1 MTLSYTL
8 QQISEVLEE
17 ILDPELASLLSTIN
31 AKEASGS
38 PYVTLPNSQDVD
50 LPPTD
55 VARLIA
61 TTSNE
66 YGKACR
72 MAGIARAQYKI
83 AVGQYKLKYRISS
96 GSGKNAAE
104 REAKAAEASRTEFER
119 MVLLEAIVELA
130 ESIESSTRIASESSR
145 RMLLGAD
152 QYSKAYSRTE
162 QFDAPSHEKDYSTW

>member
-8 QQISEVLEE
+8 QQISEVLEQV
-17 ILDPELASLLSTIN
+17 LDPELSTLLTRIN
-31 AKEASGS
+31 SKDDS
-38 PYVTLPNSQDVD
+38 PYVTLPNSNDID

-72 MAGIARAQYKI
+72 IAGIARAQYKI

-104 REAKAAEASRTEFER
+104 RESKAAEASRSEFER
-119 MVLLEAIVELA
+119 MVLLEAVVELA

-162 QFDAPSHEKDYSTW
+162 SFETSTDRSYSTF